1 MSTSF
6 LGQNNVVSMY
16 MKYDNGF
23 VGIGNTNPTAFLD
36 VAGNI
41 VARSNFTACNNVVFE
56 SNVTINGQ
64 LTVSNVSYAYS
75 NVTIFSSES
84 INSNLTIQHDLLV
97 ERYATLSNTTKIF
110 GEAQIYK
117 NVLTFSNFGSN
128 FIACSNAKFGFG
140 TEAPAYTLDVNGYVN
155 ATGYCNLLVDSYTDN
170 STNKAATPA
179 AVSNVYYFGV
189 STSNRAYT
197 QWTPSNNFLYLMTSN
212 VGIGI
217 SNPDEKLAVVGNLSM
232 SNYGKVIFTT
242 SNNYI
247 GINRSAPKATL
258 DLASGNILAKNYQ
271 KLTKSA
277 DTSNALT
284 VTLNWDTAYA
294 TKNTYFIVGDLV
306 QMITN
311 GTDTGFRSQRVAIGV
326 SNQTIAWSKAAEV
339 FGAADAY
346 ISLAS
351 SITASTTTSV
361 TFTSSTS
368 WVTTGDL
375 AHSLTFNVIQF
386 PDTAN
391 IGNVWLS

>member
-6 LGQNNVVSMY
+6 LGQNNVISMF

-23 VGIGNTNPTAFLD
+23 VGVGNSNPSAFFD

-56 SNVTINGQ
+56 SNVTIKGQ
-64 LTVSNVSYAYS
+64 LSVSNVSYAYS
-75 NVTIFSSES
+75 NVTIYSSES
-84 INSNLTIQHDLLV
+84 INSNLTVQHDLLV
-97 ERYATLSNTTKIF
+97 ERYTTLSNTTKVF
-110 GEAQIYK
+110 GETQIYK

-128 FIACSNAKFGFG
+128 FIACSNAKFGLG
-140 TEAPAYTLDVNGYVN
+140 KEDPSYTLDVNGYIN
-155 ATGYCNLLVDSYTDN
+155 ASGYCNLLVDSYTDN
-170 STNKAATPA
+170 STTKAATAA

-197 QWTPSNNFLYLMTSN
+197 QWTPSNNFLYVLTSN

-217 SNPDEKLAVVGNLSM
+217 SNPNEKLAVVGNLSL
-232 SNYGKVIFTT
+232 SNYGKVILTT

-247 GINRSAPKATL
+247 GINNTAPKATL
-258 DLASGNILAKNYQ
+258 DLVSGNILAKNLQ
-271 KLTKSA
+271 KLTKST
-277 DTSNALT
+277 DSSNVIT
-284 VTLNWDTAYA
+284 VTLNWDSNY
-294 TKNTYFIVGDLV
+294 NTNNSYYIVGDLI
-306 QMITN
+306 QMMTN
-311 GTDTGFRSQRVAIGV
+311 GTDTGFRSQRVAIGI

-339 FGAADAY
+339 FGSADVY
-346 ISLAS
+346 TTLAS

-368 WVTTGDL
+368 WVTTGTL
-375 AHSLTFNVIQF
+375 AHSFTFNVVQF
-386 PDTAN
+386 PESTN